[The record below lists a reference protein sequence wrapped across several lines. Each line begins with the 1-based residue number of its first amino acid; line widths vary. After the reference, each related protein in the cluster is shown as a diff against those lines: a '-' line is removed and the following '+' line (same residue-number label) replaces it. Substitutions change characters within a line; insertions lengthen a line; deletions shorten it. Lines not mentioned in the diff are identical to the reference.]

1 MKKYIETIKK
11 YNIDVII
18 LIILITSLLSFLTYL
33 DSGDE
38 LWNFANCYKMFNGY
52 KIYKEL
58 NVIITPLFFY
68 IAQILFEIFGA
79 TMFTFKIYNITI
91 FLIFFMLIYY
101 IFKELKIVRRRSIFY
116 ILSLLIFIF
125 KGMVSGGANYN
136 ILVLIPILINILL
149 ILKEKENNIITGI
162 LLFTTFMIKQN
173 VFVFF
178 AIGILVYK
186 FLTRQTFKMFVI
198 SLTKIYSIT
207 IIGMGLFLL
216 YMYLDNNL
224 YYFID
229 YCFLGIKEFGANN
242 TFFNIIESR
251 YTWISFCI
259 TIFILIII
267 NNKKTNKNIEQNVT
281 KNSKML
287 LCFAIPLL
295 IIQYPIANY
304 YHSVLANLLIIISF
318 LYIIEKILIQELEIN
333 RKKEKIFYCI
343 LVIAYFLY
351 FIYFVIIDI
360 IEINKRY
367 NCIKYR
373 RSILWNYCTKK

>member
-1 MKKYIETIKK
+1 MKKYIEKMKK

-18 LIILITSLLSFLTYL
+18 LIILMTTFLSFLTYL
-33 DSGDE
+33 NSGDE
-38 LWNFANCYKMFNGY
+38 LWNFAYAYKRFNGY

-58 NVIITPLFFY
+58 NVIITPLFYY
-68 IAQILFEIFGA
+68 IIQILFKIFGA
-79 TMFTFKIYNITI
+79 TMFTFKIYNVII
-91 FLIFFMLIYY
+91 YFAFFILIYY
-101 IFKELKIVRRRSIFY
+101 IFKELKIVRRRCVFY
-116 ILSLLIFIF
+116 ILLLIFIF
-125 KGMVSGGANYN
+125 NGMIAGGANYN

-149 ILKEKENNIITGI
+149 ILKEKENNIVTGI

-173 VFVFF
+173 VFVIF
-178 AIGILVYK
+178 AIGILIYK
-186 FLTRQTFKMFVI
+186 FLTKETFKKFI
-198 SLTKIYSIT
+198 INLIKIYSIT
-207 IIGMGLFLL
+207 IIGISLFLL

-242 TFFNIIESR
+242 TFFNIIKSR
-251 YTWISFCI
+251 CTWISFGI

-267 NNKKTNKNIEQNVT
+267 NNKKTNKNIEQNVI

-287 LCFAIPLL
+287 LYFAIPLL

-318 LYIIEKILIQELEIN
+318 IYIIEKILIQELEIN
-333 RKKEKIFYCI
+333 RKKEKIFYYI

-351 FIYFVIIDI
+351 FIYFIIADI
-360 IEINKRY
+360 IEMNKRY
-367 NCIKYR
+367 NCIKYTR
-373 RSILWNYCTKK
+373 TILWNNCTRK

>member
-1 MKKYIETIKK
+1 MKKYIEKIKK

-18 LIILITSLLSFLTYL
+18 FIILMTSLLSFLTYL
-33 DSGDE
+33 NSWDE
-38 LWNFANCYKMFNGY
+38 LWNFANCYKIFNGY

-68 IAQILFEIFGA
+68 IAQIFFKLFGA
-79 TMFTFKIYNITI
+79 TMFTFKIYNIAIYFT
-91 FLIFFMLIYY
+91 FFMLIYH
-101 IFKELKIVRRRSIFY
+101 IFRELKIVRRRSFFY
-116 ILSLLIFIF
+116 ILLLFFIF
-125 KGMVSGGANYN
+125 NGMIAGGANYN
-136 ILVLIPILINILL
+136 VFVLIPILIDILL
-149 ILKEKENNIITGI
+149 ILKEKENDFITGL
-162 LLFTTFMIKQN
+162 LLFISFMIKQN
-173 VFVFF
+173 VFILF
-178 AIGILVYK
+178 AIGILIYK
-186 FLTRQTFKMFVI
+186 FLDRKTFKKFVI
-198 SLTKIYSIT
+198 SLIKIYCISILG
-207 IIGMGLFLL
+207 IVLFLL

-229 YCFLGIKEFGANN
+229 YCFLGIKEFGNN
-242 TFFNIIESR
+242 NILFNFIESR

-318 LYIIEKILIQELEIN
+318 LYIIEEILIQELEIN